1 MRSLVL
7 RTLAGDGEIE
17 TALSDEAEI
26 AAMLDFEAALAA
38 AEAEAGLVPQQA
50 AEAIEAACRSIAIE
64 PDALAPGIEK
74 DGVIGPAFVATLRKA
89 VGPDHGRWLHF
100 GATSQD
106 LTDTALVLRLRDVI
120 AILGRRLDALLGA
133 LRRLHDEAAATPL
146 MAHTRM
152 QRALPFTGGDKL
164 DTWIR
169 PLEHLREKLVSVR
182 VELLVIQF
190 GGPIG
195 TRAGLN
201 GLGDRVAEDLAARL
215 GLAPAPVWHSARQ
228 RIVEFGDWLSL
239 LSGTLGKIGI
249 DVALMAQNEVGTAV
263 IAGGGASSAMPHKS
277 NPVAAE
283 LLVAL
288 ARFNAGLCGTL
299 HQALVHENERS
310 GAAWTLEW
318 LVLPQMA
325 VTTGAAL
332 CHALGLV
339 EALTLRAEPTT

>member
-7 RTLAGDGEIE
+7 STLAGDPEIE
-17 TALSDEAEI
+17 AALSDEAEI
-26 AAMLDFEAALAA
+26 AAMIAFEAALAA
-38 AEAEAGLVPQQA
+38 AEAEIGLVPREA
-50 AEAIEAACRSIAIE
+50 AEAIDTACRRFRIE

-74 DGVIGPAFVATLRKA
+74 DGVVGPAFVAMLRKA
-89 VGPDHGRWLHF
+89 VGAEHGRWLHL

-106 LTDTALVLRLRDVI
+106 LTDTALVLRLRNVI
-120 AILGRRLDALLGA
+120 AILEGRLDALLGA
-133 LRRLHDEAAATPL
+133 LRRLRDAAAATPL
-146 MAHTRM
+146 IAHTRM
-152 QRALPFTGGDKL
+152 QRALPFTGGDKV

-169 PLEHLREKLVSVR
+169 PLEHLHEKLASVR
-182 VELLVIQF
+182 EELLVIQF

-195 TRAGLN
+195 TRGGLN
-201 GLGDRVAEDLAARL
+201 GLGDRVADGLARRL
-215 GLAPAPVWHSARQ
+215 GLATAPAWHSARQ
-228 RIVEFGDWLSL
+228 RIVEFGGWLSL

-249 DVALMAQNEVGTAV
+249 DIALMAQNEVGAAV

-332 CHALGLV
+332 RHAQGLV
-339 EALTLRAEPTT
+339 AALELRAEPTR